1 MVGVSPPAAVSSG
14 APAPSATKKGV
25 HDVRSSEAPPSL
37 AYEYD
42 NLPMVQIKYGP
53 EIHYAIQKILSLAEQ
68 TIYGTQYCF
77 DDPVG
82 CAVLQSRLRAG
93 IQVRLLLDEGQHKKP
108 SCSNQHARVND
119 LKEWGAA
126 VKTHKPPAGGFASMH
141 AKTWL
146 CDGLVYMGGSCNFT
160 RNSLTN
166 NVENLIILKSETEAQ
181 SYLNWFEELWLVSSD
196 A

>member
-1 MVGVSPPAAVSSG
+1 
-14 APAPSATKKGV
+14 
-25 HDVRSSEAPPSL
+25 
-37 AYEYD
+37 
-42 NLPMVQIKYGP
+42 MVQIKYGP

-146 CDGLVYMGGSCNFT
+146 CDGLVYLGGSCNFT

-166 NVENLIILKSETEAQ
+166 NVENLVIMKSETEAQ